1 MKFIIT
7 NLENLAI
14 RNLIFQ
20 KIPIIERKN
29 DIFKVYSRNILY
41 YNNCKTLERNKHMKT
56 LYLHV
61 GTTKTATTSIQ
72 RFLEENRNILQSHG
86 YCFPNSLHRY
96 PRANKRR
103 NAHFLVAKVL
113 DTDGTRNKQKE
124 KEYFEE
130 GLQQVRDAF
139 QIYDNVI
146 LTDES
151 IWYAL
156 SYLKKSLLLELKK
169 EADEHKY
176 QIKVIVYLRRQDE
189 LLLSRWNQEVKQNFT
204 DAAIMTCEEYVA
216 TASKKQNKIYQY
228 AQKLDEISAFIGKE
242 NVIVR
247 RFAKKSWKDQSI
259 IHDFMHEI
267 GLDVTEE
274 FQELKESENLRLDK
288 NTTEIKRV
296 LNKNK
301 DFTQTEITYFRGFLK
316 EITKDNIEEEKT
328 EMLAKEELQQFLKQ
342 YSEENKRVAEE
353 YIEDGK
359 PLFSS
364 EIKDLPKWNP
374 QNKKMQEEMI
384 QFFAAVAIDLKRE
397 NEFQK
402 EQLKQQEKRIKD
414 LEKKAKEFKVFQNKV
429 RHPFRTILKR
439 IFR

>member
-1 MKFIIT
+1 
-7 NLENLAI
+7 
-14 RNLIFQ
+14 
-20 KIPIIERKN
+20 
-29 DIFKVYSRNILY
+29 
-41 YNNCKTLERNKHMKT
+41 MKT

-86 YCFPNSLHRY
+86 YCFPNSLHQY

-204 DAAIMTCEEYVA
+204 SAAVMTCEEYVA
-216 TASKKQNKIYQY
+216 VSEKKENKIFYY
-228 AQKLDEISAFIGKE
+228 AKKLDEIAAVIGK
-242 NVIVR
+242 NNLIVR
-247 RFAKKSWKDQSI
+247 RFSPKSWKDGSI

-274 FQELKESENLRLDK
+274 FQELEESENLRLDK
-288 NTTEIKRV
+288 NTTEIKRIF
-296 LNKNK
+296 NKSE
-301 DFTQTEITYFRGFLK
+301 FLTEKEISYFRRFLK
-316 EITKDNIEEEKT
+316 EISKDYIKEENT
-328 EMLAKEELQQFLKQ
+328 EMLAKEELQQFLELYAK
-342 YSEENKRVAEE
+342 ENERVAEE
-353 YIEDGK
+353 YIGDGQ
-359 PLFSS
+359 PLFSN
-364 EIKDLPKWNP
+364 EVKDLPKWNP
-374 QNKKMQEEMI
+374 QNEKMQEEII
-384 QFFAAVAIDLKRE
+384 QFFAAVTMDLRRT
-397 NEFQK
+397 NEIQRQK
-402 EQLKQQEKRIKD
+402 INQQEKRIRQ
-414 LEKKAKEFKVFQNKV
+414 LEKRANEFVMFRDKAK
-429 RHPFRTILKR
+429 HPFRTVWKKV
-439 IFR
+439 FR